1 LKAVYRVVLSSV
13 ETMRAFNSGFD
24 TVNLHRP
31 TFAAAASPAAF
42 AIAAAAALLAPSSA
56 AASAAA
62 ASTLA
67 LPRGATSTVH
77 HILVSSAET
86 RHAFNYVTFRVLT
99 ALMHV
104 QRNFVALDEGFST
117 HQVTGSAAQNPGRRY
132 SFKIPL
138 SKFPINMIETKI
150 D

>member
-1 LKAVYRVVLSSV
+1 
-13 ETMRAFNSGFD
+13 MGQ
-24 TVNLHRP
+24 
-31 TFAAAASPAAF
+31 
-42 AIAAAAALLAPSSA
+42 
-56 AASAAA
+56 
-62 ASTLA
+62 STGSEGGWA
-67 LPRGATSTVH
+67 TRWARGAAHAHFNGSSHFSV
-77 HILVSSAET
+77 SAET

-132 SFKIPL
+132 SFKISL
-138 SKFPINMIETKI
+138 SKFPINMIETNI